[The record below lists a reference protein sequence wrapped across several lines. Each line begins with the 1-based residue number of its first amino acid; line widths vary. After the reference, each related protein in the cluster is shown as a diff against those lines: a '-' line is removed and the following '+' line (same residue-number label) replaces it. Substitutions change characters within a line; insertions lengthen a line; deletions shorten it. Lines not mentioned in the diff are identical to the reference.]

1 MDPDGYTEALAHFDA
16 IRAALDSLGWGEHAD
31 LDLDAHRDV
40 FQSALAERLS
50 TERDMTADALDAIG
64 KDTRA
69 ASSSDS
75 APTAIPWRSN
85 HSCTRLACR
94 YRLRVM
100 SSEPGREGQFRDPCA
115 WRGDPRGRVERGY
128 AQERFAAHAG
138 IDRSYFGAVERGE
151 FNITLANLLK
161 IAAGL
166 DVPAW
171 TLLKRGEV
179 SLKGV
184 K

>member
-1 MDPDGYTEALAHFDA
+1 MSPVEKGNSVTRALGEA
-16 IRAALDSLGWGEHAD
+16 IRA
-31 LDLDAHRDV
+31 V
-40 FQSALAERLS
+40 
-50 TERDMTADALDAIG
+50 
-64 KDTRA
+64 
-69 ASSSDS
+69 
-75 APTAIPWRSN
+75 
-85 HSCTRLACR
+85 
-94 YRLRVM
+94 
-100 SSEPGREGQFRDPCA
+100 
-115 WRGDPRGRVERGY
+115 RVERGY

-151 FNITLANLLK
+151 FNITLATLLK